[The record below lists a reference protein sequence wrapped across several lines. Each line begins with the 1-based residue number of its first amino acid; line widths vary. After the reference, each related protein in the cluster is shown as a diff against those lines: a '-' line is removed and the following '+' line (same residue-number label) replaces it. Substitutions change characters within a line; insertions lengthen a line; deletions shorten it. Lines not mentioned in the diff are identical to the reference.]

1 MDYINRFVNV
11 YFKFKYK
18 NKLENKEFEKQSN
31 AKILAQKSDVIKPG
45 WKYDQELGMT
55 PAQAELQKQ
64 KAALVK
70 ESADDK
76 LLQQMLSIARLR

>member
-1 MDYINRFVNV
+1 MLGPTNTEVT
-11 YFKFKYK
+11 
-18 NKLENKEFEKQSN
+18 
-31 AKILAQKSDVIKPG
+31 PG
-45 WKYDQELGMT
+45 WKYDQKLGMT